1 MKKSRDESR
10 FSMPNLPNNLALH
23 ERFDHRQNHVKKGN
37 AIHDMHRF
45 QFGRQRF
52 LEIAK
57 KRLQRLD
64 ARPQQM
70 THPHVSHIEDD
81 DQTI

>member
-1 MKKSRDESR
+1 
-10 FSMPNLPNNLALH
+10 
-23 ERFDHRQNHVKKGN
+23 
-37 AIHDMHRF
+37 MHRF

-52 LEIAK
+52 LEISK
-57 KRLQRLD
+57 KRFQRLD
-64 ARPQQM
+64 AWPQQM